1 MATEKNPL
9 LSFFDTPFET
19 VPFNLIKPEHFLPAL
34 NIIIAQAR
42 KVFKETISN
51 NEEPD
56 FQNTIIPI
64 EKCYDEISKTGS
76 ILFNL
81 NSAATSPEIQAIT
94 QKVSP
99 KITRFMAQLMVDY
112 NYFKRVEKVYE
123 KRFETG
129 LSQEEIWLTESTYK
143 NMKRSGAN
151 LSEEEKK
158 KLISI
163 QMRLST
169 LNLKFNENVLSETN
183 NFELHLTDVNQLSGL
198 PESLI
203 ESAAQL
209 AKSKNKEGCIFT
221 LHFPSY
227 GPFMKYSNNR
237 QLREELY
244 RAYTSRCNHNN
255 ASDNKNTIKKIVN
268 HRLKEAK
275 LLGYNNFAQYVL
287 EERMAESPEKVTNFL
302 EVLHNASRPFA
313 LKEIEAV
320 KNFARKDGLEDE
332 LMPWDL
338 SYYSEKLKNTTF
350 GFDEE
355 MVKPYFELGNVTQGI
370 FSLAKTLYG
379 LTFVE
384 SQAIPKYH
392 PEVQTYEVYRQD
404 QEFVAILYADFFPRE
419 NKQSGAWMT
428 EYRSQSN
435 IGGKMIRPHISICTN
450 FSRPTTNK
458 PSLLTFNELT
468 TFLHEFGHALHGML
482 ANTVYPSLSGTNVYR
497 DFVELPSQIMENW
510 ATEHDWLSTFAFH
523 YETGKPMPPELVEKI
538 IDSRN
543 FQAGYLSE
551 RQLSFGMLDM
561 AWHTLSL
568 PFKKDI
574 SEFERGALKPTQLFP
589 TIEGSGVS
597 TSFSHIFAV
606 GYASGYYGYKWAEV
620 LDADAFSLFKRNGIF
635 NPEISA
641 RFKNEILE
649 KGGTEHPMKLYLNF
663 RGKEPDPEELLKRSG
678 LKN

>member
-34 NIIIAQAR
+34 NVIIARAR
-42 KVFKETISN
+42 KVFKETILNS
-51 NEEPD
+51 EEPD

-112 NYFKRVEKVYE
+112 TYFKRVEKVYE

-158 KLISI
+158 QLISI

-183 NFELHLTDVNQLSGL
+183 NFELHLTDANQLSGL
-198 PESLI
+198 PESLV
-203 ESAAQL
+203 ESAAQQ
-209 AKSKNKEGCIFT
+209 AKSKNKEGWIFT

-227 GPFMKYSNNR
+227 GPFMKYSKNR

-244 RAYTSRCNHNN
+244 RAYTSRCNHND

-268 HRLKEAK
+268 LRLKEAQ

-287 EERMAESPEKVTNFL
+287 EERMAESPEKVDNFL

-320 KNFARKDGLEDE
+320 KNFARKNGLEDE
-332 LMPWDL
+332 LMPWDF

-379 LTFVE
+379 ITFVE

-392 PEVQTYEVYRQD
+392 PEVQTYEVYRQNQD
-404 QEFVAILYADFFPRE
+404 FVAILYADFFPRE

-435 IGGKMIRPHISICTN
+435 IDGEMIRPHISICTN

-510 ATEHDWLSTFAFH
+510 ATEHDWLRTFAFH
-523 YETGKPMPPELVEKI
+523 YETGKPMPPKLVEKI

-561 AWHTLSL
+561 AWHTLNS
-568 PFKKDI
+568 PFNKDI
-574 SEFERGALKPTQLFP
+574 IGFEQNALKPTILFQS
-589 TIEGSGVS
+589 IEGSGVS
-597 TSFSHIFAV
+597 TSFSHIFAG

-649 KGGTEHPMKLYLNF
+649 KGGTEHPMKLYVNF